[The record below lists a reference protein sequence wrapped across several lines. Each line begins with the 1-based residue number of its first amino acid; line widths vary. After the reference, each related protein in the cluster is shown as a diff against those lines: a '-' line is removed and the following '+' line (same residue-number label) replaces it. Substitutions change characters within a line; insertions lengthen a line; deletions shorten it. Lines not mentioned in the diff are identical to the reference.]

1 MFRSSATVDD
11 EEACY
16 VLGDTVESGNESLAV
31 CFVAWYEREVEGAAD
46 ARVVTVSDTLT
57 FP

>member
-1 MFRSSATVDD
+1 VSPA
-11 EEACY
+11 EARAVY
-16 VLGDTVESGNESLAV
+16 TVESGNESLAV